1 MCEAIAR
8 TVVDHAGDRPV
19 RSVTV
24 RIGHLRQVVPETLT
38 FSWEMVTRT
47 TALDG
52 SGLRVEH
59 VPAVVACAACG
70 AVTTLDAPILACGTC
85 GTRAV
90 TLRSGDEMLI
100 TSIELAPEAA
110 VAEGA
115 S

>member
-1 MCEAIAR
+1 
-8 TVVDHAGDRPV
+8 V

-24 RIGHLRQVVPETLT
+24 RIGHLRQVVPDTLT
-38 FSWEMVTRT
+38 FSWEMVTRA

-52 SGLRVEH
+52 ARMHVEH

-90 TLRSGDEMLI
+90 TLRSGDEMLV
-100 TSIELAPEAA
+100 TSIELGRAAAIAEEAT
-110 VAEGA
+110 
-115 S
+115 